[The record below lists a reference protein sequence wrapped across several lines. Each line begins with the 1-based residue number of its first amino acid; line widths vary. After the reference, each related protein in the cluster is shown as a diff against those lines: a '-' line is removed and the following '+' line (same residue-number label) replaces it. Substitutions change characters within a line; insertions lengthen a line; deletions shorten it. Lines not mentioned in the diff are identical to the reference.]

1 MSSPN
6 SDRPACSA
14 RNLRASASL
23 SLPFGTPRSF
33 STVVFTRSRARSKA
47 IAMSSTPPGGSRSPT
62 YGSSASLR
70 SSPTSRSLSIISGST
85 SMRSAVPANHRIL
98 APLMLE
104 PKLLVAMSSSWW
116 ASSMTTMSC
125 SGSIPCS
132 ARISVASRWVFTT
145 MTSTAFARS
154 LAISAKQLSPL
165 GHLLR
170 PGHSL
175 LVTLTALQLAGLGSK
190 SSSARSPVEDVS
202 LNSTSFSTSSSL
214 CALVPASESC
224 ASFENS
230 FTRCRHT

>member
-1 MSSPN
+1 
-6 SDRPACSA
+6 
-14 RNLRASASL
+14 
-23 SLPFGTPRSF
+23 
-33 STVVFTRSRARSKA
+33 
-47 IAMSSTPPGGSRSPT
+47 MSSTPPGGSRSPT

-145 MTSTAFARS
+145 MTSAAFARS

-175 LVTLTALQLAGLGSK
+175 LVTLTALQLAGLGFEVELGSVTGRGRVAELDKFLDLVFVVCAGASK
-190 SSSARSPVEDVS
+190 RE
-202 LNSTSFSTSSSL
+202 L
-214 CALVPASESC
+214 CIV
-224 ASFENS
+224 
-230 FTRCRHT
+230 